1 MQKNLKLYNI
11 FFPFRSLFLFP
22 PFFLLSLPVNF
33 LIDSVVFLLAAKTLK
48 LPNLKNTY
56 KKSIWKIRGFGFI
69 ADIIGA
75 IFLFLSNYIKDR
87 LELSDAF
94 LVGVNY
100 NPRGHRASLLWTIIA
115 LLISGFLIFY
125 FNYRWSLSWSFSE
138 TNLSDQDK
146 RKIALRLAIFTAPY
160 IFLVS
165 LSRFWR

>member
-1 MQKNLKLYNI
+1 MQENLKLYNI
-11 FFPFRSLFLFP
+11 FFPFWSLFLFP

-48 LPNLKNTY
+48 LQNLKNIY
-56 KKSIWKIRGFGFI
+56 KKGIRKIRGFGFL

-87 LELSDAF
+87 LELPDTF

-100 NPRGHRASLLWTIIA
+100 NPRGHRASLLWTIIT

-125 FNYRWSLSWSFSE
+125 FNYRWSFSE
-138 TNLSDQDK
+138 INLSDQDK
-146 RKIALRLAIFTAPY
+146 RKLALRLAIFTAPY

>member
-48 LPNLKNTY
+48 LQKLKSMY
-56 KKSIWKIRGFGFI
+56 KKSIWKIRGFGFL

-87 LELSDAF
+87 LELPDAF

-125 FNYRWSLSWSFSE
+125 FNYRRSFST
-138 TNLSDQDK
+138 TNLSDRDK
-146 RKIALRLAIFTAPY
+146 RKLALRLAIFTAPY

>member
-1 MQKNLKLYNI
+1 MQENLKLYNI
-11 FFPFRSLFLFP
+11 FFPFWSLFLFP

-48 LPNLKNTY
+48 LQNLKSMY
-56 KKSIWKIRGFGFI
+56 KKSIWKIRGFGFL

-87 LELSDAF
+87 LELPDAF

-125 FNYRWSLSWSFSE
+125 FNYRRSFST
-138 TNLSDQDK
+138 TNLSDRDK
-146 RKIALRLAIFTAPY
+146 RKLALRLAIFTAPY

-165 LSRFWR
+165 LSRF

>member
-11 FFPFRSLFLFP
+11 FFPFWSLFLFP

-48 LPNLKNTY
+48 LQNLKNIY
-56 KKSIWKIRGFGFI
+56 KKSIWKIRGFGFL

-87 LELSDAF
+87 LELPDTF

-100 NPRGHRASLLWTIIA
+100 NPRGHRASLLWTMTT

-125 FNYRWSLSWSFSE
+125 FNYRWSFSE

-146 RKIALRLAIFTAPY
+146 RKLALRLAIFTAPY

>member
-1 MQKNLKLYNI
+1 M
-11 FFPFRSLFLFP
+11 
-22 PFFLLSLPVNF
+22 NF

-48 LPNLKNTY
+48 LPNLKNIY
-56 KKSIWKIRGFGFI
+56 KKSIWKIRGFGFL

-87 LELSDAF
+87 LELPDAF

-100 NPRGHRASLLWTIIA
+100 NPRGHRVSMLWTIIA

-125 FNYRWSLSWSFSE
+125 FNYRWSLSE
-138 TNLSDQDK
+138 ANLSDQDK
-146 RKIALRLAIFTAPY
+146 RKLALRLAIFTAPY

-165 LSRFWR
+165 LSRFGR

>member
-48 LPNLKNTY
+48 LQNLKNIY
-56 KKSIWKIRGFGFI
+56 KKSIWKIRGFGFL
-69 ADIIGA
+69 ADITGA

-87 LELSDAF
+87 LELPDAF

-100 NPRGHRASLLWTIIA
+100 NPRGHQASMLWTIIA

-125 FNYRWSLSWSFSE
+125 FNYRWSFSE
-138 TNLSDQDK
+138 INLSDQDK

>member
-1 MQKNLKLYNI
+1 MQENLKLYNI
-11 FFPFRSLFLFP
+11 FFPFWSLFLFP

-48 LPNLKNTY
+48 LQNLKSMY
-56 KKSIWKIRGFGFI
+56 KKSIWKIRGFGFL

-87 LELSDAF
+87 LELPDAF

-125 FNYRWSLSWSFSE
+125 FNYRWSFST

-146 RKIALRLAIFTAPY
+146 RKLALRLAIWTAPY
-160 IFLVS
+160 IFLIS

>member
-1 MQKNLKLYNI
+1 MQENLKLYNI
-11 FFPFRSLFLFP
+11 FFPFWSLFLFP

-48 LPNLKNTY
+48 LQNLKSMY
-56 KKSIWKIRGFGFI
+56 KKSIWKIRGFGFL

-87 LELSDAF
+87 LELPDAF

-125 FNYRWSLSWSFSE
+125 FNYRRSFST
-138 TNLSDQDK
+138 TNLSDRDK
-146 RKIALRLAIFTAPY
+146 RKLALRLAIFTAPY

>member
-1 MQKNLKLYNI
+1 MEKNLKLYNI

-33 LIDSVVFLLAAKTLK
+33 LFDSVVFLLVAKTLK
-48 LPNLKNTY
+48 LENLKNIY
-56 KKSIWKIRGFGFI
+56 KKSIWKIRGFGVL

-87 LELSDAF
+87 LELPDAF

-100 NPRGHRASLLWTIIA
+100 NPRGHRASLLWTIVA

-125 FNYRWSLSWSFSE
+125 FNYRWSFSA

-146 RKIALRLAIFTAPY
+146 RKLALRLAIFTAPH

-165 LSRFWR
+165 LSRF

>member
-11 FFPFRSLFLFP
+11 FFPFWSLFLFP
-22 PFFLLSLPVNF
+22 QFFLLSLPVNF

-48 LPNLKNTY
+48 LQNLKNIY
-56 KKSIWKIRGFGFI
+56 KKGIRKIRGFGFL

-87 LELSDAF
+87 LELPDTF

-100 NPRGHRASLLWTIIA
+100 NPRGHRASLLWTIIT

-125 FNYRWSLSWSFSE
+125 FNYRWSFSE
-138 TNLSDQDK
+138 INLSDQDK
-146 RKIALRLAIFTAPY
+146 RKLALRLAIFTAPY

-165 LSRFWR
+165 LSRF

>member
-11 FFPFRSLFLFP
+11 FFPFWSLFLFP

-48 LPNLKNTY
+48 LQNLKNIY
-56 KKSIWKIRGFGFI
+56 KKGIRKIRGFGFL

-87 LELSDAF
+87 LELPDTF

-100 NPRGHRASLLWTIIA
+100 NPRGHRASLLWTIIT

-125 FNYRWSLSWSFSE
+125 FNYRWSFSE
-138 TNLSDQDK
+138 INLSDQDK
-146 RKIALRLAIFTAPY
+146 RKLALRLAIFTAPY

>member
-11 FFPFRSLFLFP
+11 FFPFWSLFLFP

-48 LPNLKNTY
+48 LQNLKNIY
-56 KKSIWKIRGFGFI
+56 KKGIRKIRGFGFL

-87 LELSDAF
+87 LELPDTF

-115 LLISGFLIFY
+115 LLISGFFIFY
-125 FNYRWSLSWSFSE
+125 FNYRWSLSE
-138 TNLSDQDK
+138 DNLSDQDK
-146 RKIALRLAIFTAPY
+146 RKLALRLAIFTAPY

-165 LSRFWR
+165 LSRF

>member
-1 MQKNLKLYNI
+1 MEKNLKLYNI

-33 LIDSVVFLLAAKTLK
+33 LFDSVVFLLVAKTLK
-48 LPNLKNTY
+48 LENLKNIY
-56 KKSIWKIRGFGFI
+56 KKSIWKIRGFGFL
-69 ADIIGA
+69 ADILGA

-87 LELSDAF
+87 LELPDAF
-94 LVGVNY
+94 LIGVNY
-100 NPRGHRASLLWTIIA
+100 NPRGHRASLLWTIVA

-125 FNYRWSLSWSFSE
+125 FNYRWSFSA

-146 RKIALRLAIFTAPY
+146 RKLALRLAIFTAPH

-165 LSRFWR
+165 LSRF

>member
-1 MQKNLKLYNI
+1 MQENLKLYNI
-11 FFPFRSLFLFP
+11 FFPFWSLFLFP

-48 LPNLKNTY
+48 LPNLKNIY
-56 KKSIWKIRGFGFI
+56 KKSIWKIRGFGFL

-87 LELSDAF
+87 LELPDAF

-125 FNYRWSLSWSFSE
+125 FNYRWSFSE

-146 RKIALRLAIFTAPY
+146 RKLALRLAIFTAPY

>member
-33 LIDSVVFLLAAKTLK
+33 LIDSVVFLLVAKTLK
-48 LPNLKNTY
+48 LANLKNIY
-56 KKSIWKIRGFGFI
+56 KKNIWKIRGFGFL

-87 LELSDAF
+87 LELSNAF

-125 FNYRWSLSWSFSE
+125 FNYRWSFSE

>member
-165 LSRFWR
+165 LSRF

>member
-33 LIDSVVFLLAAKTLK
+33 LIDSVVFLLVAKTLK
-48 LPNLKNTY
+48 LENLKNIY
-56 KKSIWKIRGFGFI
+56 KKSIWKIRGFGFL

-87 LELSDAF
+87 LELPDAF

-100 NPRGHRASLLWTIIA
+100 NPRGHRVSMLWTIIA

-125 FNYRWSLSWSFSE
+125 FNYRWSLSE
-138 TNLSDQDK
+138 ANLSDQDK
-146 RKIALRLAIFTAPY
+146 RKLALRLAIFTAPY

>member
-1 MQKNLKLYNI
+1 MEKNLKLYNI

-33 LIDSVVFLLAAKTLK
+33 LFDSVVFLLVAKTLK
-48 LPNLKNTY
+48 LENLKNIY
-56 KKSIWKIRGFGFI
+56 KKSIWKIRGFGFL

-87 LELSDAF
+87 LELPDAF
-94 LVGVNY
+94 LIGVNY
-100 NPRGHRASLLWTIIA
+100 NPRGHRASLLWTIVA

-125 FNYRWSLSWSFSE
+125 FNYRWSFSA

-146 RKIALRLAIFTAPY
+146 RKLALRLAIFTAPH

-165 LSRFWR
+165 LSRF

>member
-11 FFPFRSLFLFP
+11 FFPFWSLFLFP

-48 LPNLKNTY
+48 LQNLKNIY
-56 KKSIWKIRGFGFI
+56 KKGIRKIRGFGFL

-87 LELSDAF
+87 LELPDTF

-100 NPRGHRASLLWTIIA
+100 NPRGHRASLLWTIIT

-125 FNYRWSLSWSFSE
+125 FNYRWSFSE
-138 TNLSDQDK
+138 INLSDQDK
-146 RKIALRLAIFTAPY
+146 RKLALRLAIFTAPY

-165 LSRFWR
+165 LSRF

>member
-48 LPNLKNTY
+48 LPNLKNIY
-56 KKSIWKIRGFGFI
+56 KKSIWKIRGFGFL

-125 FNYRWSLSWSFSE
+125 FNYRWSLSE

-146 RKIALRLAIFTAPY
+146 RKLALRLAIFTAPY

>member
-1 MQKNLKLYNI
+1 MQENLKLYNI
-11 FFPFRSLFLFP
+11 FFPFWSLFLFP

-48 LPNLKNTY
+48 LPNLNNIY
-56 KKSIWKIRGFGFI
+56 KKSIWKIRGFGFL

-87 LELSDAF
+87 LELPDTF

-100 NPRGHRASLLWTIIA
+100 NPRGHRASLLWTIIT

-125 FNYRWSLSWSFSE
+125 FNYRWSFSE
-138 TNLSDQDK
+138 INLSDQDK
-146 RKIALRLAIFTAPY
+146 RKLALRLAIFTAPY

-165 LSRFWR
+165 LSRFWK

>member
-11 FFPFRSLFLFP
+11 FFPFWSLFLFP

-48 LPNLKNTY
+48 IPNLKNIY

-87 LELSDAF
+87 LELPDAF

-100 NPRGHRASLLWTIIA
+100 NPRGHRASMLWTIIA

-125 FNYRWSLSWSFSE
+125 FNYRRSSST

-146 RKIALRLAIFTAPY
+146 RKLALRLAIFTAPY

>member
-48 LPNLKNTY
+48 LQNLRNIY
-56 KKSIWKIRGFGFI
+56 KKSIWKIRGFGFL

-87 LELSDAF
+87 LELPDAF
-94 LVGVNY
+94 SVGINY

-125 FNYRWSLSWSFSE
+125 FNYRWSFSA
-138 TNLSDQDK
+138 TNLSDRGK
-146 RKIALRLAIFTAPY
+146 RKLALRLAIFTAPY

-165 LSRFWR
+165 LSRF